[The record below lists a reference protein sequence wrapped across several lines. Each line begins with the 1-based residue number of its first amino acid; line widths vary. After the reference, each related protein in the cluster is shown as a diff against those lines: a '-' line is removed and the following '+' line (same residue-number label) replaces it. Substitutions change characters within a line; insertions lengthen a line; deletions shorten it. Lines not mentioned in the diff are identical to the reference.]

1 MAKQTKNPTAK
12 QVEELKKLT
21 DEKKS
26 GEAKIK
32 PMTSFRSIL
41 TLVK

>member
-1 MAKQTKNPTAK
+1 MAKQTKKPTTK

-21 DEKKS
+21 DEKKV
-26 GEAKIK
+26 K
-32 PMTSFRSIL
+32 PVNVFRSIL

>member
-1 MAKQTKNPTAK
+1 MAKQTKKPTSK

-21 DEKKS
+21 DDKKS

>member
-1 MAKQTKNPTAK
+1 MAKQTKK
-12 QVEELKKLT
+12 VSSDKVVELKKIT
-21 DEKKS
+21 EQKKE

-32 PMTSFRSIL
+32 PVTSFRSIL

>member
-1 MAKQTKNPTAK
+1 MARQAKKLTANK
-12 QVEELKKLT
+12 VEELKKLT

-32 PMTSFRSIL
+32 PINTFVSIL

>member
-1 MAKQTKNPTAK
+1 MAKQTKKPTDK